1 MRSTSPIE
9 QSKPSN
15 VSENVLLDCVWE
27 RDNWIELPTSAVE
40 FKEKLGEGAFGE
52 VFKGVVTISG
62 KFRSC
67 AIKKLK
73 GNLW

>member
-1 MRSTSPIE
+1 MSGKRG
-9 QSKPSN
+9 
-15 VSENVLLDCVWE
+15 
-27 RDNWIELPTSAVE
+27 NWIELPTSAVE

-62 KFRSC
+62 KFRSS